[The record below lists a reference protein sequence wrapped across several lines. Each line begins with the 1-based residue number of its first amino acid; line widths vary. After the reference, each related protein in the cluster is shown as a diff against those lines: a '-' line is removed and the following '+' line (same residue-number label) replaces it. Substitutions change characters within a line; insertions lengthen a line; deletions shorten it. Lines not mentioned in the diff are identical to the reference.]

1 MAANYGQYKKKQ
13 IKISEE
19 IHFMAK
25 TSGTHPAVQQN
36 KLKNY
41 ERNTNSTNNKTY
53 RTIQTKL
60 ERRH

>member
-1 MAANYGQYKKKQ
+1 MDSTKKQ

-19 IHFMAK
+19 IHFTGK
-25 TSGTHPAVQQN
+25 ISGTHPAVQQN

-41 ERNTNSTNNKTY
+41 ERNKNSTNNKIY